1 MIQLVNIST
10 SQNELFKIK
19 IIIERCTRYATE
31 INIEILMNYC
41 G

>member
-19 IIIERCTRYATE
+19 IIIEWCTKYATG
-31 INIEILMNYC
+31 INIEILM
-41 G
+41 